1 MPLADS
7 RMAAPP
13 AARAGWIRWL
23 PAIIWMAL
31 IFLGS
36 TDALSARHTSRF
48 LAPLLRWLA
57 PGIHETTIAQV
68 QWAIRKGGHAFEYAV
83 LAGLYLRAL
92 RRPAGNGASRGR
104 AGRTAFVAWLL
115 AVAYALSDEWHQS
128 WVASRYGSALD
139 VGVDALGA
147 FAGVWVVSVWSA
159 RRGRR

>member
-1 MPLADS
+1 
-7 RMAAPP
+7 MAALP
-13 AARAGWIRWL
+13 AARSGWIRWL
-23 PAIIWMAL
+23 PAIVWMAL
-31 IFLGS
+31 IFWGS

-57 PGIHETTIAQV
+57 PGIEESTIAQV
-68 QWAIRKGGHAFEYAV
+68 QWVIRKGGHAFEYAV

-92 RRPAGNGASRGR
+92 RRPAGSGAGRGR
-104 AGRTAFVAWLL
+104 AGRMAAAAWLL

-147 FAGVWVVSVWSA
+147 LAGVWIVSIWSA
-159 RRGRR
+159 RRERR